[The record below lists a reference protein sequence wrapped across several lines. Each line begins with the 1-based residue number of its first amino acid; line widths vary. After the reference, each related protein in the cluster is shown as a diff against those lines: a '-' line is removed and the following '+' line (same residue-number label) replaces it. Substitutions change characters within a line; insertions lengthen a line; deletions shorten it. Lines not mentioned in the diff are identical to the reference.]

1 MRKTK
6 IMVVDDEHLIRW
18 SLEQNLKKQGY
29 EVCTAGTGEDA
40 LRLAREEQPELVLLD
55 YHLPGI
61 NGLEVLQRLK
71 EIDEDILVIMVTA
84 QGGLETAV
92 NTMRHGAYDYINK
105 PFNLDEMA
113 IVIRKA
119 LETSDLRREVVQLRS
134 EHKKQGPPKILGNS
148 KHMKNVLEMMAKVA
162 KSDAS
167 TVLVQGESGT
177 GKELVAKW
185 IHYES
190 ARAEKPFVAINCA
203 AVPSTLLESE
213 LFGHEKGAFTGANQT
228 RRGIFEL
235 ANNGTLL
242 LDEIGDATPQIQV
255 KLLRVL
261 ETGEFMRVGGERP
274 IKTDVRIIAATNVDL
289 EQAIIEKSFREDL
302 FYRLNVVRLE
312 IPPLSARSEDIPLLA
327 EHFVQQLNREL
338 RLSPGT
344 VRLLQGYNWPGNIR
358 ELANVMRR
366 AVVICSG
373 DTILPEHLGGTFLA
387 GPSAPVRGA
396 APSAVREGDPARTVS
411 PGALIDQCGNAEALE
426 QMEAE
431 DLNRMLDSLR
441 QAQSCLLAVMRKKKI
456 VPALNALK
464 ESESETIKEALAQF
478 DGNITEAA
486 KALGIARNTLYRKI
500 KELGLPGR

>member
-29 EVCTAGTGEDA
+29 DVCTAGTGEDA

-213 LFGHEKGAFTGANQT
+213 LFGHEKGAFTDAKSSKKGL
-228 RRGIFEL
+228 FEL
-235 ANNGTLL
+235 ADGGTVF
-242 LDEIGDATPQIQV
+242 LDEIGDMEVGMQA
-255 KLLRVL
+255 KLLRFL
-261 ETGEFMRVGGERP
+261 EDRTFRRIGGAKVIP
-274 IKTDVRIIAATNVDL
+274 VDVRIISATNKDL
-289 EQAIIEKSFREDL
+289 LKAIEEKVFRNDL
-302 FYRLNVVRLE
+302 YYRLQV
-312 IPPLSARSEDIPLLA
+312 IPIFLPSLRERKEDIIVLVNHFMETFAREFNKPIKGISSMAEKLLV
-327 EHFVQQLNREL
+327 E
-338 RLSPGT
+338 
-344 VRLLQGYNWPGNIR
+344 YDWPGNIR
-358 ELANVMRR
+358 ELKNVVER
-366 AVVICSG
+366 AI
-373 DTILPEHLGGTFLA
+373 ILGNDENLLLENLPLEIVAKASHMSVQTTTFKLPPEGIDIEE
-387 GPSAPVRGA
+387 VE
-396 APSAVREGDPARTVS
+396 RE
-411 PGALIDQCGNAEALE
+411 LIKQSLE
-426 QMEAE
+426 IT
-431 DLNRMLDSLR
+431 DWN
-441 QAQSCLLAVMRKKKI
+441 QSK
-456 VPALNALK
+456 
-464 ESESETIKEALAQF
+464 
-478 DGNITEAA
+478 AA
-486 KALGIARNTLYRKI
+486 KKLNLGIDAFRYRMK
-500 KELGLPGR
+500 KFGFLK

>member
-1 MRKTK
+1 MRKAK
-6 IMVVDDEHLIRW
+6 ILVVDDEHLIRW

-29 EVCTAGTGEDA
+29 EVVTAGTGEDA

-71 EIDEDILVIMVTA
+71 ELDEEVLVIMVTA

-177 GKELVAKW
+177 GKELVAKY

-203 AVPSTLLESE
+203 AVPATLLESE
-213 LFGHEKGAFTGANQT
+213 LFGHEKGAFTDAKASKKGL
-228 RRGIFEL
+228 FEL
-235 ANNGTLL
+235 ADGGTVF
-242 LDEIGDATPQIQV
+242 LDEIGDMEVGMQA
-255 KLLRVL
+255 KLLRFL
-261 ETGEFMRVGGERP
+261 EDRTFRRIGGNKVIP
-274 IKTDVRIIAATNVDL
+274 VDVRIVSATNKDL
-289 EQAIIEKSFREDL
+289 LKAIEEKVFRNDL
-302 FYRLNVVRLE
+302 YYRLQV
-312 IPPLSARSEDIPLLA
+312 IPIFLPALRERKEDILVLANHFIEVFSREFNKPTKGISSMAEKLLV
-327 EHFVQQLNREL
+327 E
-338 RLSPGT
+338 
-344 VRLLQGYNWPGNIR
+344 YNWPGNIR
-358 ELANVMRR
+358 ELKNVIER
-366 AVVICSG
+366 AI
-373 DTILPEHLGGTFLA
+373 ILGNDENLLLENLPLEIVAKASQVTVPLTTFKLPPEGIDIEE
-387 GPSAPVRGA
+387 VE
-396 APSAVREGDPARTVS
+396 RE
-411 PGALIDQCGNAEALE
+411 LIKQSLE
-426 QMEAE
+426 IT
-431 DLNRMLDSLR
+431 DWN
-441 QAQSCLLAVMRKKKI
+441 QSK
-456 VPALNALK
+456 
-464 ESESETIKEALAQF
+464 
-478 DGNITEAA
+478 AA
-486 KALGIARNTLYRKI
+486 KKLNLGIDAFRYRMK
-500 KELGLPGR
+500 KFGFLK